1 MKLIVRD
8 MQENEKEMSNTKKKL
23 KEFFK
28 SWRFWRPFIAVITG
42 GLAGFLYY
50 YFIGCN
56 SGSCGITNDPYMSMV
71 WGGLLGLFMVNS
83 PCSRGR
89 C

>member
-1 MKLIVRD
+1 
-8 MQENEKEMSNTKKKL
+8 MQENEKELSSVLSKGKA
-23 KEFFK
+23 FFK
-28 SWRFWRPFIAVITG
+28 SRRFWRPFIAIIIG
-42 GLAGFLYY
+42 GVAGFLYY

-56 SGSCGITNDPYMSMV
+56 SGSCGITSDPYMSIM

>member
-1 MKLIVRD
+1 
-8 MQENEKEMSNTKKKL
+8 MQENEKEIGPYLVKT
-23 KEFFK
+23 KEFLK
-28 SWRFWRPFIAVITG
+28 SWRFWRPFLAVVIG
-42 GLAGFLYY
+42 GLSGLLYF
-50 YFIGCN
+50 YFIGCK
-56 SGSCGITNDPYMSMV
+56 SGSCSITSDPYMSMV

>member
-1 MKLIVRD
+1 MR
-8 MQENEKEMSNTKKKL
+8 ENEKELSGKQTKL
-23 KEFFK
+23 KVFFK
-28 SWRFWRPFIAVITG
+28 SWRFWRPFLAVVIGSLT
-42 GLAGFLYY
+42 GFLYF

-56 SGSCGITNDPYMSMV
+56 SGSCGITSNPYMSMV
-71 WGGLLGLFMVNS
+71 WGGLLGLFFVNS